1 MPRKKKINIKDLKKD
16 LLEDLDQFLL
26 EENFTKKEVKNK
38 KEEALNYLDKLIKED
53 LSYNQILTEITERV
67 QEDEEIFDLP
77 PSNNILDLRQA
88 KIEKPKEKINKL
100 EKYKGFKTKFKEKFT
115 RKKIKEELYY
125 PKPIKKSFNI
135 SLNIDTFKLKSALS
149 RTIVFALIT
158 AVILLPIRGLV
169 IFGQIIEDKNKILEF
184 GQQGITSMQSG
195 TLLAADASYELAQTD
210 FANALDSFNNAE
222 NVLNEY
228 HNWMFNAASV
238 VPVVGKQVS
247 LSRNMII
254 IANDIAEAANI
265 LNNKLKNNEY
275 PTEYLYIINNQIE
288 KSLPYL
294 RDANKDLQDISTG
307 ILPQDLQVY
316 FDNLKEYLPKTIN
329 DLENLNE
336 VFDVLINILGHSS
349 QQRYLV
355 LFQNN
360 NELRATGGFLGSFA
374 LTDLSKG
381 KIINL
386 EVPERGLY
394 DLEAGQ
400 KVKIKSPKALSIINP
415 HFNIWDANWWP
426 DFPTSAKKISEFYA
440 NAENTS
446 IDGVISIN
454 ASVLQELLTILGPI
468 ILDEYNITVT
478 ENNVFDVLQEETELN
493 YNKEE
498 NTPKAVIADLVP
510 IVLDRLLSD
519 ISNNKEVLSL
529 FVQMLANKNIQI
541 YLNNEGAQEKIHDF
555 AWSGEIL
562 SNDKD
567 YLNIINTNIAG
578 GKTDNDIYQIIDHQ
592 AEINNAGEI
601 INTVRITRT
610 NKGDE
615 NNIFAGLEGGNV
627 SYIRIFTPLNSEFI
641 EARGFDYIS
650 EAHFD
655 SSSNLAIEDDI
666 LRFEEDKMIDGK
678 SNTEI
683 FTSLNKTVFAN
694 WMALKPGETK
704 TVSVKYKLPFK
715 LNLHNSLVNDWTK
728 LFMGNLKLDNYS
740 LLIQSQSGRDNT
752 IINSSVL
759 LPNDIK
765 VIWNIATEED
775 KTSIT
780 DYLVSY
786 SNELVGDQYF
796 GFIAAKK

>member
-592 AEINNAGEI
+592 AEITNTGDI

-641 EARGFDYIS
+641 EAKGFDKIS
-650 EAHFD
+650 EEHFD
-655 SSSNLAIEDDI
+655 PSSELAIEDNI

-715 LNLHNSLVNDWTK
+715 LDLHTSLVNNWTK
-728 LFMGNLKLDNYS
+728 IFMGDLKLDNYS
-740 LLIQSQSGRDNT
+740 ILMQSQSGRDNT
-752 IINSSVL
+752 VINSSVL

-775 KTSIT
+775 KMSIT

-786 SNELVGDQYF
+786 SNELISDQYF
-796 GFIAAKK
+796 GFIAAKE